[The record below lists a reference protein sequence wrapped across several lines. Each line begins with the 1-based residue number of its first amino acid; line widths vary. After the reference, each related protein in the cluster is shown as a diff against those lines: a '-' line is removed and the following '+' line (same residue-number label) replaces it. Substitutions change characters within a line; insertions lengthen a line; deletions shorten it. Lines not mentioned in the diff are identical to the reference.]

1 MTAIRS
7 FDLAI
12 ELATKRRDEAA
23 RKLAGVQRT
32 HAHAEVQLRQLT
44 DYVAETDARIVHKV
58 GRTLSMEVLRHHYQ
72 FMGRLQ
78 DAIRLQTEAVRGAQK
93 NIEGARAELAKA
105 ETAVM
110 GLVKVRDARLAEM
123 RLVQGRREQAMSDEL
138 ATQLHI
144 RHAKTISEG
153 VQRWQ

>member
-23 RKLAGVQRT
+23 RRLSGALQS
-32 HAHAEVQLRQLT
+32 HAHAEVQLKQLT
-44 DYVAETDARIVHKV
+44 DYVAETDARIVQQV
-58 GRTLSMEVLRHHYQ
+58 DRSLSMEVLRHHYQ

-78 DAIRLQTEAVRGAQK
+78 EAIRLQTEAVRGVQRHV
-93 NIEGARAELAKA
+93 EGARAELAKA

-110 GLVKVRDARLAEM
+110 GLIKVRDARLAEM
-123 RLVQGRREQAMSDEL
+123 RVAQGRREQAVSDEL

-144 RHAKTISEG
+144 RHSNTKSEG
-153 VQRWQ
+153 AQLWQ

>member
-23 RKLAGVQRT
+23 RKLAGVQRA

-44 DYVAETDARIVHKV
+44 DYVAETDARIVHRV
-58 GRTLSMEVLRHHYQ
+58 DRTLSMEVLRHHYQ

-78 DAIRLQTEAVRGAQK
+78 DAIRLQTEAVQGAQRH
-93 NIEGARAELAKA
+93 IEGARSELAKA

-123 RLVQGRREQAMSDEL
+123 RLAQGRREQAMSDEL

-144 RHAKTISEG
+144 RHAKTTSEG
-153 VQRWQ
+153 AQRWQ

>member
-7 FDLAI
+7 FDIAI
-12 ELATKRRDEAA
+12 ELATKRRDEAV
-23 RKLAGVQRT
+23 RKLAGVQRAQ
-32 HAHAEVQLRQLT
+32 AHAEAQLKQLT
-44 DYVAETDARIVHKV
+44 DYVAETDARIVHQV
-58 GRTLSMEVLRHHYQ
+58 DRPVSMEVLRHHYQ

-78 DAIRLQTEAVRGAQK
+78 DAIRMQTDAVRGAQRHV
-93 NIEGARAELAKA
+93 EGVRAELAKA

-123 RLVQGRREQAMSDEL
+123 RLTQGRREQAASDEL

-144 RHAKTISEG
+144 RHAKGISEG
-153 VQRWQ
+153 AQRWQ